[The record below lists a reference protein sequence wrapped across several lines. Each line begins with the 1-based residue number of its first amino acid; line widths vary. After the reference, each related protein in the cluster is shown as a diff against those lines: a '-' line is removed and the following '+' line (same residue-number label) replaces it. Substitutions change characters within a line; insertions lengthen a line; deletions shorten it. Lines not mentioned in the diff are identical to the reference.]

1 MSHRNLT
8 KDPIESRKNAYE
20 KLESEGAAQEAIF
33 EAFAELASQG
43 IFLGDKM
50 TGVLATRQA
59 IKTSRPKGE

>member
-50 TGVLATRQA
+50 TSVLATRQA